1 MQAGFLCIEA
11 GLTRRKNSIIAIKN
25 ITDLGI
31 SVIVFW
37 AFGYVL
43 MFGSPG
49 HLGVSL
55 NSFFPDVGQM
65 GVNCASFFLF
75 QAMFCS
81 TAVTILS
88 GAVAERMTFRG
99 YLFISGLV
107 SGFLYPIFG
116 RWAWNGLNQ
125 GVAGGW
131 LSQRG
136 FVDFAG
142 STVVHSVGGWAALAT
157 VLIIGPRLGQF
168 SKKRSHYL
176 TDRKS
181 TRLNSSH

>member
-1 MQAGFLCIEA
+1 MTFSNLESLSDTLWVTLSSFLVFLMQAGFLCIEA

-75 QAMFCS
+75 QD
-81 TAVTILS
+81 
-88 GAVAERMTFRG
+88 
-99 YLFISGLV
+99 
-107 SGFLYPIFG
+107 YPHWSRIG
-116 RWAWNGLNQ
+116 HHKSPLQ
-125 GVAGGW
+125 
-131 LSQRG
+131 Q
-136 FVDFAG
+136 
-142 STVVHSVGGWAALAT
+142 
-157 VLIIGPRLGQF
+157 VLG
-168 SKKRSHYL
+168 
-176 TDRKS
+176 
-181 TRLNSSH
+181 